1 MSVTETDTLHTP
13 RTGTVLADTKKRERP
28 APVTRTAPH
37 RNAAGHDL
45 GTVDLEPTV
54 FGLEPNRALLHQV
67 ITAQLAAARSGTQS
81 TKTRS
86 EVRGGGAKP
95 FRQKGTGRARQ
106 GSSRSPSM
114 IGGGVALGP
123 KPRSYAQRT
132 PKKMVRAA
140 LLSAL
145 SDRAEIGRITVIDD
159 WKIEEPKT
167 KDAATVVRKLRLTG
181 TVLVVVAADELAVE
195 RSFANL
201 PAVQTTT
208 FAELSA
214 HDVIRA
220 DWLVF
225 SDRTLPAGPADF
237 SGTHVVEETDELEV
251 APAAEAPAAK
261 KAADKPAA
269 ESPAK
274 KAAATRKA
282 KAAAADAEKALEA
295 IEAEAEI
302 ELPAPTRPHRRRAE
316 NEEAGTDA

>member
-1 MSVTETDTLHTP
+1 MSVTDTARTA
-13 RTGTVLADTKKRERP
+13 RTGTVLADTKKKERP
-28 APVTRTAPH
+28 APAPRTAPH

-67 ITAQLAAARSGTQS
+67 VTAQLAAARSGTQS

-132 PKKMVRAA
+132 PKKMVRQA

-159 WKIEEPKT
+159 WKIEAPKT
-167 KDAATVVRKLRLTG
+167 KDAATIIRKLRLSG
-181 TVLVVVAADELAVE
+181 TVLVVVAQDELAVE

-201 PAVQTTT
+201 PQVQTTT
-208 FAELSA
+208 FGELSA

-225 SDRTLPAGPADF
+225 SDRTLPAGPSDF
-237 SGTHVVEETDELEV
+237 SGTHVVEEADELEA
-251 APAAEAPAAK
+251 APATKAAAK
-261 KAADKPAA
+261 DAEKAEDA
-269 ESPAK
+269 E

-282 KAAAADAEKALEA
+282 KDAEKALEA
-295 IEAEAEI
+295 IEAEAEA
-302 ELPAPTRPHRRRAE
+302 ELPAADVTDTDTDTDTDTVT
-316 NEEAGTDA
+316 EEDGTDA

>member
-1 MSVTETDTLHTP
+1 MSVTETSTP
-13 RTGTVLADTKKRERP
+13 RTGTVLSDFKKRERP
-28 APVTRTAPH
+28 APLARTAPH

-159 WKIEEPKT
+159 WQIEEPKT
-167 KDAATVVRKLRLTG
+167 KDAATVIRKLRLTG
-181 TVLVVVAADELAVE
+181 TVLVVVAVDELAVE

-225 SDRTLPAGPADF
+225 SDRTLPASPADF
-237 SGTHVVEETDELEV
+237 SGTHALEESDEVEAAPV
-251 APAAEAPAAK
+251 AKAPAA

-295 IEAEAEI
+295 VEAEAEI
-302 ELPAPTRPHRRRAE
+302 ELPAADETTSDDAPE

>member
-1 MSVTETDTLHTP
+1 MTATATETT
-13 RTGTVLADTKKRERP
+13 RSGTVLRHTARKDRP
-28 APVTRTAPH
+28 EPVTRTAPH

-54 FGLEPNRALLHQV
+54 FGLVPNRAVLHQV
-67 ITAQLAAARSGTQS
+67 VTAQLAAARAGTQS

-132 PKKMVRAA
+132 PRKMVRLA

-145 SDRAEIGRITVIDD
+145 SDRADIGRIVVVDD
-159 WKIEEPKT
+159 WTITAPKT
-167 KDAATVVRKLRLTG
+167 KDAATIIRKLKVSG
-181 TVLVVVAADELAVE
+181 SVLIVVAQDELDVE

-201 PAVQTTT
+201 PQVHTTT
-208 FAELSA
+208 FGELSA
-214 HDVIRA
+214 HDVLRA

-225 SDRTLPAGPADF
+225 SDRTLPASASDF
-237 SGTHVVEETDELEV
+237 SGTHVVEDAPEASPAATETDTDTDTE
-251 APAAEAPAAK
+251 
-261 KAADKPAA
+261 
-269 ESPAK
+269 PAK
-274 KAAATRKA
+274 PKARAARKA
-282 KAAAADAEKALEA
+282 KTVAEPEAAAASDESD
-295 IEAEAEI
+295 
-302 ELPAPTRPHRRRAE
+302 
-316 NEEAGTDA
+316 EEADSDA